1 MITTNHLQK
10 YYNGFSLDCTMR
22 LKPGY
27 ITGLIG
33 RNGAGK
39 STTFKILLGIDHSD
53 GGEATLLGKP
63 INMLTAEDRQY
74 IGTVLSDS
82 TFSNQLTIKQI
93 ISILENTYTD
103 FDKGF
108 FLAQVQQ
115 ANLPMKE
122 KIKTFSTGMK
132 AKLKVFIAISH
143 HAKILILDEPTAGL
157 DVIARNEILDLL
169 RAYMESDEER
179 AILISS
185 HISSDLESLCDDL
198 YMMHN
203 GRIVFHEETDILLS
217 DYAILKVNDAQ
228 FHTLDHSHICA
239 TKKENYGYSCLTKE
253 KQFYQENYPDIVI
266 ERSNI
271 DDIFTMMIR
280 GEQ

>member
-39 STTFKILLGIDHSD
+39 STTFKILLGIDHFD
-53 GGEATLLGKP
+53 DGEATLLGKP

-108 FLAQVQQ
+108 FLELVQQ

-157 DVIARNEILDLL
+157 DVIARDEILDLL
-169 RAYMESDEER
+169 RAYMESDEDR

-198 YMMHN
+198 YMIHN
-203 GRIVFHEETDILLS
+203 GRIIFHEETDVLLS
-217 DYAILKVNDAQ
+217 DYAILKVNDTQ
-228 FHTLDHSHICA
+228 FHTLDHSHICT
-239 TKKENYGYSCLTKE
+239 TKKENYVYSCLTKE

>member
-1 MITTNHLQK
+1 
-10 YYNGFSLDCTMR
+10 MR

-157 DVIARNEILDLL
+157 DVIARDEILDLL

-203 GRIVFHEETDILLS
+203 LS
-217 DYAILKVNDAQ
+217 LI
-228 FHTLDHSHICA
+228 HISEP
-239 TKKENYGYSCLTKE
+239 TRPY
-253 KQFYQENYPDIVI
+253 
-266 ERSNI
+266 
-271 DDIFTMMIR
+271 
-280 GEQ
+280 

>member
-1 MITTNHLQK
+1 
-10 YYNGFSLDCTMR
+10 MR

-39 STTFKILLGIDHSD
+39 STTFKILLGIDHFD
-53 GGEATLLGKP
+53 DGEATLLGKP

-108 FLAQVQQ
+108 FLELVQQ

-157 DVIARNEILDLL
+157 DVIARDEILDLL
-169 RAYMESDEER
+169 RAYMESDEDR

-198 YMMHN
+198 YMIHN
-203 GRIVFHEETDILLS
+203 GRIIFHEETDVLLS
-217 DYAILKVNDAQ
+217 DYAILKVNDTQ
-228 FHTLDHSHICA
+228 FHTLDHSHICT